1 MALDLATVTLVWAEA
16 EVIWVEAA
24 APVTARARTKKRT
37 MIFIGRYLES
47 CIYFLRFLWTDQMK

>member
-1 MALDLATVTLVWAEA
+1 VEA

-37 MIFIGRYLES
+37 MIFIRRYLES